1 MSEQKNTKAG
11 GTLTDKIKAFVSGE
25 VFSYLFFGVCTTVV
39 NIVVFQL
46 CCTVL
51 GMHALISNIIA
62 WVFAVAF
69 AYVTNRIFVFH
80 SRENSLSGIARE
92 VGSFVGARLFSLLVD
107 ELIIWLMVDVMGY
120 IAAERLLA
128 GILGCPLKDAKSLFA
143 KICSNVV
150 VVIMNYVLSKKFVIG
165 LL

>member
-1 MSEQKNTKAG
+1 MSDEKKSG
-11 GTLTDKIKAFVSGE
+11 SFDRIKKIVTGE

-46 CCTVL
+46 CCSAM
-51 GMHALISNIIA
+51 GIHALISNIIA

-69 AYVTNRIFVFH
+69 AYITNRIFVFH
-80 SRENSLSGIARE
+80 SKENSPLGIARE
-92 VGSFVGARLFSLLVD
+92 ASAFVGARLFSLLVD
-107 ELIIWLMVDVMGY
+107 ELIIWLMVSVMGY

-128 GILGCPLKDAKSLFA
+128 DILHCPLKDAKSLFA

-150 VVIMNYVLSKKFVIG
+150 VVIMNYVLSKLIIFKKG
-165 LL
+165 E

>member
-80 SRENSLSGIARE
+80 SRENSLNGIARE
-92 VGSFVGARLFSLLVD
+92 AGSFVGARLFSFGLEELLLWISKDVVQVSRFSVTVLGLVIGGLMIAKL
-107 ELIIWLMVDVMGY
+107 LISVL
-120 IAAERLLA
+120 
-128 GILGCPLKDAKSLFA
+128 
-143 KICSNVV
+143 
-150 VVIMNYVLSKKFVIG
+150 VVILNYVFSKLFIFKQKKD
-165 LL
+165 